1 MATNSNDMTPRWDN
15 FAVYLPSIQKAYA
28 KAAYKLGDKKRVMPA
43 GVTMKDL
50 NFLDPNNKLW
60 HYGYALYSA
69 GQF

>member
-43 GVTMKDL
+43 G
-50 NFLDPNNKLW
+50 
-60 HYGYALYSA
+60 SR
-69 GQF
+69 